1 MTALHFFYCFFVG
14 NGDYLLTLC
23 CCLSGAAWRRFT
35 IRKLYVMKTYNKALL
50 PGTMLRGKK
59 RDYRIDRVLG
69 QGTFGITYL
78 AYTKVTVDGDLGKLQ
93 PEIPVAVKEFFMG
106 DINGREGSTVT
117 TGGSGELFDKYRHKF
132 ARESANLA
140 NLNHANIVKVVE
152 TFEANGTSYYVME
165 YCGGGS
171 LDARIAE
178 CGGLPQGEA
187 LRYFGQIASALSY
200 MHSRRMLH
208 LDLKPGNVMLRTGG
222 EAVLID
228 FGLSKQFTDDGEP
241 ESSTTIGGGT
251 PGYASLEQVNY
262 NEDDSESKL
271 PVTMDVYSLGATLY
285 KMLTGKRPPVASDV
299 LARFPE
305 QPLRDHGVSD
315 DVIAAIRHAMQPIPA
330 NRYQSVAAFAAALD
344 CASEATEAVDRE
356 EEPEVVLVDNGRQ
369 PVAEPQPHT
378 PAAEPARAN
387 QEQHEYPEPEPE
399 PEQPRRKWLPWV
411 VGVAVAAIAFVAVML
426 LQPKPQPA
434 IEVPE
439 DLITAVTQSDTVSA
453 DEQPVQQVAQ
463 QPQKPEPQRPVR
475 QEAVEQPQPTRPE
488 SQQTQQQ
495 PQRPVQ
501 QEAVEQPQPTRPEPQ
516 RPVQQQ
522 PEPEPMPATVQQP
535 QRPQSNLPDIAMVY
549 VSGGTFTMGATS
561 EQGSDAYSNEKPAH
575 SVTLSGYYIGKY
587 EVTQE
592 LWEAVMGSN
601 PSYFKGDNLPVE
613 RVSWNDVQEFLR
625 KLNAMTGKR
634 YRLPTEAEWEFA
646 ARGGNSSRGY
656 KYSGSNSLGSVAW
669 YRDNSGSRTH
679 AVGTKSPNELG
690 IYDMSGNV
698 WEWCQDWYSSSYY
711 GSSPRTNPKGPNSGS
726 YRVDRGG
733 GWGGSARGCRVSNRD
748 YGTPGN
754 RDDYLGFRLAL

>member
-1 MTALHFFYCFFVG
+1 
-14 NGDYLLTLC
+14 
-23 CCLSGAAWRRFT
+23 
-35 IRKLYVMKTYNKALL
+35 MKTYNKALL

-187 LRYFGQIASALSY
+187 LRYFGQIAEALSY

-251 PGYASLEQVNY
+251 PGYASLEQANY

-356 EEPEVVLVDNGRQ
+356 EEPEVVLVDDGRQ

-378 PAAEPARAN
+378 PAAAPARAN
-387 QEQHEYPEPEPE
+387 QERHEYPEPEPE

-439 DLITAVTQSDTVSA
+439 DLITAVAQSDTVLA

-463 QPQKPEPQRPVR
+463 QPQKPEPQRPVQ

-495 PQRPVQ
+495 PEPQ
-501 QEAVEQPQPTRPEPQ
+501 QAQQQPQ
-516 RPVQQQ
+516 RPVQQ
-522 PEPEPMPATVQQP
+522 PEPEPEPTP
-535 QRPQSNLPDIAMVY
+535 TPEPERPQHKLPDIAMVY

-561 EQGSDAYSNEKPAH
+561 EQGSDAYDWEKPAH

-592 LWEAVMGSN
+592 LWKAVMGSN
-601 PSYFKGDNLPVE
+601 PSRFKGDNLPVE
-613 RVSWNDVQEFLR
+613 QVSWDDVQEFLR

-669 YRDNSGSRTH
+669 YYDNSGSRTH

-690 IYDMSGNV
+690 IYDMSGPRLPPRPIV
-698 WEWCQDWYSSSYY
+698 SITCRGAYDSFGIVRSYS
-711 GSSPRTNPKGPNSGS
+711 TL
-726 YRVDRGG
+726 VEQRGA
-733 GWGGSARGCRVSNRD
+733 SV
-748 YGTPGN
+748 
-754 RDDYLGFRLAL
+754 

>member
-1 MTALHFFYCFFVG
+1 MAALHFFHCFFVG

-171 LDARIAE
+171 LDTRIAE

-251 PGYASLEQVNY
+251 PGYASLEQANY

-315 DVIAAIRHAMQPIPA
+315 NVIAAIRHAMQPIPA
-330 NRYQSVAAFAAALD
+330 NRYQSVADFAAALD
-344 CASEATEAVDRE
+344 SASEATEAADRE
-356 EEPEVVLVDNGRQ
+356 EEPEVVLVDDGRQ

-378 PAAEPARAN
+378 PAA
-387 QEQHEYPEPEPE
+387 EPE

-434 IEVPE
+434 IEVPD

-463 QPQKPEPQRPVR
+463 QPQKPEPQ
-475 QEAVEQPQPTRPE
+475 
-488 SQQTQQQ
+488 QTQQQ

-501 QEAVEQPQPTRPEPQ
+501 QQPVEQPQPTRPEPQ
-516 RPVQQQ
+516 RPVLQQ
-522 PEPEPMPATVQQP
+522 PEPEPTPTP
-535 QRPQSNLPDIAMVY
+535 EPERPQHNLPDIAMVY

-561 EQGSDAYSNEKPAH
+561 EQGSDAYSDEKPAH

-592 LWEAVMGSN
+592 LWKAVMGSN
-601 PSYFKGDNLPVE
+601 PSRFKGDNLPVE

-656 KYSGSNSLGSVAW
+656 KYSGSNSIGNVAW
-669 YRDNSGSRTH
+669 YDGNSGSRTH
-679 AVGTKSPNELG
+679 AAGTKSPNELG

-698 WEWCQDWYSSSYY
+698 REWCQDWYSSSYY
-711 GSSPRTNPKGPNSGS
+711 VSSPRNNPRGPNSGS
-726 YRVDRGG
+726 YRVFRGG
-733 GWGGSARGCRVSNRD
+733 GWVSNAGFCRVSYRYD
-748 YGTPGN
+748 GTPDS
-754 RDDYLGFRLAL
+754 RLSDLGFRLAL

>member
-1 MTALHFFYCFFVG
+1 
-14 NGDYLLTLC
+14 
-23 CCLSGAAWRRFT
+23 
-35 IRKLYVMKTYNKALL
+35 MKTYNKALL
-50 PGTMLRGKK
+50 LGAMLRGKK

-251 PGYASLEQVNY
+251 PGYASLEQANY

-315 DVIAAIRHAMQPIPA
+315 NVIAAIRHAMQPIPA

-356 EEPEVVLVDNGRQ
+356 EEPEVVLVDDGRQ

-463 QPQKPEPQRPVR
+463 QPQKPEPQQTQQQPV
-475 QEAVEQPQPTRPE
+475 QPVQQQPVEQPQPTRPE
-488 SQQTQQQ
+488 PQQ
-495 PQRPVQ
+495 PVQ
-501 QEAVEQPQPTRPEPQ
+501 QPQ

-522 PEPEPMPATVQQP
+522 PEPEPTPTP
-535 QRPQSNLPDIAMVY
+535 EPERPQHNLPDIAMVY
-549 VSGGTFTMGATS
+549 MSGGTFTMGATS
-561 EQGSDAYSNEKPAH
+561 EQGSDAYDREKPAH

-592 LWEAVMGSN
+592 LWKAVMGSN
-601 PSYFKGDNLPVE
+601 PSYYKGDNLPVE
-613 RVSWNDVQEFLR
+613 QVSWNDVQEFLR

-656 KYSGSNSLGSVAW
+656 KYSGGNSFGSVAW
-669 YRDNSGSRTH
+669 YWENSGIRTH

-698 WEWCQDWYSSSYY
+698 WEWCQDWYNSSYY
-711 GSSPRTNPKGPNSGS
+711 GSSPRTNPQGPNSGS
-726 YRVDRGG
+726 YRVCRGG
-733 GWGGSARGCRVSNRD
+733 GWRSSARDCRVSYRD
-748 YGTPGN
+748 SYTPDF
-754 RDDYLGFRLAL
+754 RYYYLGFRLAL

>member
-1 MTALHFFYCFFVG
+1 
-14 NGDYLLTLC
+14 
-23 CCLSGAAWRRFT
+23 
-35 IRKLYVMKTYNKALL
+35 MKTYDRALL
-50 PGTMLRGKK
+50 PGTVLRGKK
-59 RDYRIDRVLG
+59 NSYRIDRVLG

-78 AYTKVTVDGDLGKLQ
+78 AYTTATVEGDLGRLKT
-93 PEIPVAVKEFFMG
+93 EIQVAVKEFFMS

-117 TGGSGELFDKYRHKF
+117 TGGSGGLFDKYRRKF

-140 NLNHANIVKVVE
+140 NLNHRGIVNVVE
-152 TFEANGTSYYVME
+152 TFEANGTSYYAME

-171 LDARIAE
+171 LDALIAKR
-178 CGGLPQGEA
+178 GGLPEGEA

-200 MHSRRMLH
+200 MHSQRMLH
-208 LDLKPGNVMLRTGG
+208 LDLKPGNVMLRASGD
-222 EAVLID
+222 AVLID
-228 FGLSKQFTDDGEP
+228 FGLSKQFNDEGEP
-241 ESSTTIGGGT
+241 ESSTSIGGGT
-251 PGYASLEQVNY
+251 PGYASLEQANY

-299 LARFPE
+299 MNNGLPE
-305 QPLRDHGVSD
+305 QPLRDHGVSNS
-315 DVIAAIRHAMQPIPA
+315 VIAAIHRAMQPKSRD
-330 NRYQSVAAFAAALD
+330 RYQSVADFAAALD

-356 EEPEVVLVDNGRQ
+356 EGPEVVLVDDGRQ
-369 PVAEPQPHT
+369 PVAEPQPHI

-387 QEQHEYPEPEPE
+387 QGQQQNEYPEPEPE

-463 QPQKPEPQRPVR
+463 QPQKPEPQQTQQQPV
-475 QEAVEQPQPTRPE
+475 QQQPVEQPQPTRPE
-488 SQQTQQQ
+488 PQQ
-495 PQRPVQ
+495 PVQ
-501 QEAVEQPQPTRPEPQ
+501 QPQ

-522 PEPEPMPATVQQP
+522 PEPEPTPTP
-535 QRPQSNLPDIAMVY
+535 EPERPQHNLPDIAMVY

-561 EQGSDAYSNEKPAH
+561 EQGSDAWDNEKPAH

-587 EVTQE
+587 EVTQK
-592 LWEAVMGSN
+592 LWKAVMGSN
-601 PSYFKGDNLPVE
+601 PSNFKGDNLPVE
-613 RVSWNDVQEFLR
+613 NVSWNDVQEFLR

-669 YRDNSGSRTH
+669 CKDNSGSRTH

-698 WEWCQDWYSSSYY
+698 WEWCQDWYGSYSSS
-711 GSSPRTNPKGPNSGS
+711 SQRNPQGPNSGS
-726 YRVDRGG
+726 YRVSRGG
-733 GWGGSARGCRVSNRD
+733 SWSYGARFCRVSDRRNL
-748 YGTPGN
+748 TPGYRN
-754 RDDYLGFRLAL
+754 RNLGFRLAL

>member
-1 MTALHFFYCFFVG
+1 MAALHFFHCFFVG

-171 LDARIAE
+171 LDTRIAE

-251 PGYASLEQVNY
+251 PGYASLEQANY

-330 NRYQSVAAFAAALD
+330 NRYQTVAAFAAALD
-344 CASEATEAVDRE
+344 CASEATEAADRE
-356 EEPEVVLVDNGRQ
+356 EEPEVVLVDDGRQ
-369 PVAEPQPHT
+369 PVAESQPHT
-378 PAAEPARAN
+378 PAA
-387 QEQHEYPEPEPE
+387 EPE

-426 LQPKPQPA
+426 LQRGDEPQPS
-434 IEVPE
+434 IDVPE
-439 DLITAVTQSDTVSA
+439 GLITAVASDTVSA
-453 DEQPVQQVAQ
+453 DEHPVQQVAQ
-463 QPQKPEPQRPVR
+463 QPQKPEPQ
-475 QEAVEQPQPTRPE
+475 
-488 SQQTQQQ
+488 QTQQQ

-501 QEAVEQPQPTRPEPQ
+501 QQPVEQPQPTRPEPQ

-561 EQGSDAYSNEKPAH
+561 EQGSDADSDEKPTH

-634 YRLPTEAEWEFA
+634 YRLSTEAEWEFA

-656 KYSGSNSLGSVAW
+656 KYSGGNSIGNVAW
-669 YRDNSGSRTH
+669 FGGNSGSRTH

-698 WEWCQDWYSSSYY
+698 WEWCQDWYGSYSSSWQ
-711 GSSPRTNPKGPNSGS
+711 RNPKGPNSGS
-726 YRVDRGG
+726 YRVCRGG
-733 GWGGSARGCRVSNRD
+733 SWFNNARNCRVSNRSNG
-748 YGTPGN
+748 GTPDDRGN
-754 RDDYLGFRLAL
+754 NLGFRLAL

>member
-1 MTALHFFYCFFVG
+1 
-14 NGDYLLTLC
+14 
-23 CCLSGAAWRRFT
+23 
-35 IRKLYVMKTYNKALL
+35 MKTYNKALL

-171 LDARIAE
+171 LDTRIAE

-251 PGYASLEQVNY
+251 PGYASLEQANY

-330 NRYQSVAAFAAALD
+330 NRYQTVAAFAAALD
-344 CASEATEAVDRE
+344 CASEATEAADQG
-356 EEPEVVLVDNGRQ
+356 EEPEVVLVDDGRQ

-387 QEQHEYPEPEPE
+387 QEQHEYPEPE

-434 IEVPE
+434 IEVPD

-463 QPQKPEPQRPVR
+463 QPQKPEPQQTQQQPV
-475 QEAVEQPQPTRPE
+475 QPVQQQPVEQPQPTRPE
-488 SQQTQQQ
+488 PQQ
-495 PQRPVQ
+495 PVQ
-501 QEAVEQPQPTRPEPQ
+501 QPQ

-522 PEPEPMPATVQQP
+522 PEPEPTPTP
-535 QRPQSNLPDIAMVY
+535 GPERPQHNLPDIAMVY

-561 EQGSDAYSNEKPAH
+561 EQGSDAYDREKPAH

-592 LWEAVMGSN
+592 LWKAVMGSN
-601 PSYFKGDNLPVE
+601 PSYYKGDNLPVE
-613 RVSWNDVQEFLR
+613 QVSWNDVQEFLW

-656 KYSGSNSLGSVAW
+656 KYSGGNSLGSVAW
-669 YRDNSGSRTH
+669 YYDNSGSRTH

-698 WEWCQDWYSSSYY
+698 REWCQDWYNSSYY
-711 GSSPRTNPKGPNSGS
+711 GSSPRTNPQGPNSGS
-726 YRVDRGG
+726 FRVSRGG
-733 GWGGSARGCRVSNRD
+733 SWDYGASHCRVSFR
-748 YGTPGN
+748 YGSTPGSRFIN
-754 RDDYLGFRLAL
+754 LGFRLAL

>member
-1 MTALHFFYCFFVG
+1 
-14 NGDYLLTLC
+14 
-23 CCLSGAAWRRFT
+23 
-35 IRKLYVMKTYNKALL
+35 MKTYNKALL

-171 LDARIAE
+171 LDTRIAE

-251 PGYASLEQVNY
+251 PGYASLEQANY

-330 NRYQSVAAFAAALD
+330 NRYQSVADFAAALD
-344 CASEATEAVDRE
+344 SASEATEAADRE
-356 EEPEVVLVDNGRQ
+356 EEPEVVLVDDGRQ

-387 QEQHEYPEPEPE
+387 QEQHEYPESEPE

-411 VGVAVAAIAFVAVML
+411 VGFAVAAVAFVAVML

-434 IEVPE
+434 IEVSE

-463 QPQKPEPQRPVR
+463 QPQKPEPQQTQQQPQQPVR
-475 QEAVEQPQPTRPE
+475 QEPVEQPQPTRPE

-495 PQRPVQ
+495 PEPQQAQQQSQRPV
-501 QEAVEQPQPTRPEPQ
+501 
-516 RPVQQQ
+516 QQ
-522 PEPEPMPATVQQP
+522 PEPEPTPTP
-535 QRPQSNLPDIAMVY
+535 EPERPQHNLPDVAMVY

-561 EQGSDAYSNEKPAH
+561 EQGSDAYDREKPAH

-587 EVTQE
+587 EVTQA
-592 LWEAVMGSN
+592 LWKAVMGSN

-613 RVSWNDVQEFLR
+613 FVSWNEVQEFLR

-656 KYSGSNSLGSVAW
+656 KYSGSNSLGNVAW
-669 YRDNSGSRTH
+669 YYDNSGSGTH

-698 WEWCQDWYSSSYY
+698 CEWCQDWNGSYSSS
-711 GSSPRTNPKGPNSGS
+711 SQRNPKGPNSGS
-726 YRVDRGG
+726 YRVYRGG
-733 GWGGSARGCRVSNRD
+733 SWNGNARSCRVSFR
-748 YGTPGN
+748 YHFTPGLRN
-754 RDDYLGFRLAL
+754 NGIGFRLVL

>member
-1 MTALHFFYCFFVG
+1 
-14 NGDYLLTLC
+14 
-23 CCLSGAAWRRFT
+23 
-35 IRKLYVMKTYNKALL
+35 MKTYNKALL

-251 PGYASLEQVNY
+251 PGYASLEQANY

-315 DVIAAIRHAMQPIPA
+315 NVIAAIRHAMQPIPA

-356 EEPEVVLVDNGRQ
+356 EEPEVVLVDDGRQ

-463 QPQKPEPQRPVR
+463 QPQKPEPQQTQQQPV
-475 QEAVEQPQPTRPE
+475 QPVQQQPVEQPQPTRPE
-488 SQQTQQQ
+488 PQQ
-495 PQRPVQ
+495 PVQ
-501 QEAVEQPQPTRPEPQ
+501 QPQ

-522 PEPEPMPATVQQP
+522 PEPEPTPTP
-535 QRPQSNLPDIAMVY
+535 EPERPQHNLPDIAMVY
-549 VSGGTFTMGATS
+549 MSGGTFTMGATS
-561 EQGSDAYSNEKPAH
+561 EQGSDAYDREKPAH

-592 LWEAVMGSN
+592 LWKAVMGSN
-601 PSYFKGDNLPVE
+601 PSYYKGDNLPVE
-613 RVSWNDVQEFLR
+613 QVSWNDVQEFLR

-656 KYSGSNSLGSVAW
+656 KYSGGNSFGSVAW
-669 YRDNSGSRTH
+669 YWENSGIRTH

-698 WEWCQDWYSSSYY
+698 WEWCQDWYNSSYY
-711 GSSPRTNPKGPNSGS
+711 GSSPRTNPQGPNSGS
-726 YRVDRGG
+726 YRVCRGG
-733 GWGGSARGCRVSNRD
+733 GWRSSARDCRVSYRD
-748 YGTPGN
+748 SYTPDF
-754 RDDYLGFRLAL
+754 RYYYLGFRLAL